1 MIGAFPVIGPTAPN
15 PAGSAA
21 STESVHPEFF
31 SRGCVQRNQSAL
43 FSRYIRDV
51 PDHKRTKAKT
61 TDLTRVVGPGNFQ
74 LVDIFGSNLLE
85 GGIVRAVRTAQVICP
100 TDGRLLAVTDC
111 NRQCDQHNRG
121 ERGSDKV
128 CFHDESFWGSDLRN
142 AQYSLRVEDSQKI
155 LSHRPGENVSAL
167 IKRTFFSCG
176 S

>member
-1 MIGAFPVIGPTAPN
+1 MIGKAVDQISGSCVEGVHESASVYKNSPVRMIGAFPVIGPTAPN
-15 PAGSAA
+15 AAGSAA

-43 FSRYIRDV
+43 SSRYIRDV

-100 TDGRLLAVTDC
+100 TDGRLLAVTDW
-111 NRQCDQHNRG
+111 NR
-121 ERGSDKV
+121 
-128 CFHDESFWGSDLRN
+128 
-142 AQYSLRVEDSQKI
+142 
-155 LSHRPGENVSAL
+155 
-167 IKRTFFSCG
+167 
-176 S
+176 